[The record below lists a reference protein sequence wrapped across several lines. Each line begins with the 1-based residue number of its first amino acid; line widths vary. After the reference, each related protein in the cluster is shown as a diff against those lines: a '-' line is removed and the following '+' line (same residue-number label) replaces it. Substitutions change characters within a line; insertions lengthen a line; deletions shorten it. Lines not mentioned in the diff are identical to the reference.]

1 MTMTEMT
8 VGEAR
13 ARKYAA
19 LAERYRLNAEV
30 KVEEKP
36 AEYWDNGDLM
46 YPASVIASVS
56 IREDCLFGDYLTYAW
71 RSVLPSQDRKATT
84 RGLPGIKIR
93 GAAVKR
99 KSVVKFGNEA
109 DFRRALSS
117 YEYREDS
124 PYNVLRR
131 VRYRQ
136 EHGQDL
142 EGFRPE
148 ELAVVE
154 QLIES
159 GKIVRDGDGYRVTV
173 KLY

>member
-1 MTMTEMT
+1 MTEMT

-19 LAERYRLNAEV
+19 LAERYRLAAEV
-30 KVEEKP
+30 KVEERP
-36 AEYWDNGDLM
+36 AEFWDNGDLK
-46 YPASVIASVS
+46 YPASVIASVA

-71 RSVLPSQDRKATT
+71 RSVLPSQGQKATT

-117 YEYREDS
+117 YSYREDS

-154 QLIES
+154 QLVEA
-159 GKIVRDGDGYRVTV
+159 GTLVRDGDSYRITV
-173 KLY
+173 QLY